1 MPNPFVVI
9 KNPHVVIR
17 NVVNLNVDPDAT
29 LAGGEL
35 VVDFV
40 HIPNEPPGLHSG
52 SSIFP
57 GGQSH
62 RRGYDF
68 IIVNPRTLD
77 YVEVNILAVESYEPG
92 ETHSSFSYRVRCS
105 GQVRKFP
112 SQHQCPEVSN
122 PACAASGCDVLG
134 CRVGPGAS
142 RSAMPIDDDVQMLFE
157 LESELEQRLDE
168 ARIGFEL
175 EIRKRY
181 PGQALFVRDG
191 YTGSRVFRVDAMLI
205 LRDPEAC

>member
-1 MPNPFVVI
+1 MPQPFVVI
-9 KNPHVVIR
+9 KNPLVVIR
-17 NVVNLNVDPDAT
+17 NVVNLDAEPDAN
-29 LAGGEL
+29 LAGLKL

-40 HIPNEPPGLHSG
+40 RIPNEPPRLHSG

-57 GGQSH
+57 GGQPH

-77 YVEVNILAVESYEPG
+77 YVEVNVLTVESYEPG

-105 GQVRKFP
+105 SQVGKYPR
-112 SQHQCPEVSN
+112 QHQCPDVVN
-122 PACAASGCDVLG
+122 AACAASGCDALG
-134 CRVGPGAS
+134 CRVGPEADRS
-142 RSAMPIDDDVQMLFE
+142 RKPTDDDLKFLYD
-157 LESELEQRLDE
+157 LERELEQRLDE

-181 PGQALFVRDG
+181 PGQALFVREG
-191 YTGSRVFRVDAMLI
+191 YTGSRVYRVDEMPLI
-205 LRDPEAC
+205 SDPTGC

>member
-1 MPNPFVVI
+1 MSQPFVVI
-9 KNPHVVIR
+9 KNPRVVIR
-17 NVVNLNVDPDAT
+17 NVVNLDVESDAN
-29 LAGGEL
+29 LAGLEL

-40 HIPNEPPGLHSG
+40 GVPNEPPHLHSG

-57 GGQSH
+57 GGQPH

-77 YVEVNILAVESYEPG
+77 YVEVGILTVESYEPG

-105 GQVRKFP
+105 GQVRRFP
-112 SQHQCPEVSN
+112 RQHQCPDVTN
-122 PACAASGCDVLG
+122 AACVASECDVLG
-134 CRVGPGAS
+134 CRVGPEAN
-142 RSAMPIDDDVQMLFE
+142 RPAAPTEDDLKFLYD
-157 LESELEQRLDE
+157 LESELEQWLDE

-181 PGQALFVRDG
+181 PGQALFVREG
-191 YTGSRVFRVDAMLI
+191 YTGSRVYRVDDMPLI
-205 LRDPEAC
+205 SNPMGC

>member
-1 MPNPFVVI
+1 MPQPFVVI

-17 NVVNLNVDPDAT
+17 NVVNLDVEPDAN
-29 LAGGEL
+29 LAGLEL

-40 HIPNEPPGLHSG
+40 RIPNEPPHLHSG

-57 GGQSH
+57 GGKPH

-77 YVEVNILAVESYEPG
+77 YVEVNILTVESYEPG
-92 ETHSSFSYRVRCS
+92 ETHSSFSYAVCCS

-112 SQHQCPEVSN
+112 RPHRCPDVAN
-122 PACAASGCDVLG
+122 AACAASGCDVLG
-134 CRVGPGAS
+134 CRVGPEAY
-142 RSAMPIDDDVQMLFE
+142 RPAALTDDDLKFLYG

-175 EIRKRY
+175 EIRNRY
-181 PGQALFVRDG
+181 PGQALFVREG
-191 YTGSRVFRVDAMLI
+191 YTGSRVYRVDEMPLI
-205 LRDPEAC
+205 TDSTGC

>member
-1 MPNPFVVI
+1 MSQPFVVI

-17 NVVNLNVDPDAT
+17 NVVNLDVEPDAD
-29 LAGGEL
+29 LAGLEL

-40 HIPNEPPGLHSG
+40 RIPNEPAHLYSG

-57 GGQSH
+57 RGQPH

-77 YVEVNILAVESYEPG
+77 YVEVSILTVESYEPG
-92 ETHSSFSYRVRCS
+92 ESHSSFSYRVRC
-105 GQVRKFP
+105 GGDVREFP
-112 SQHQCPEVSN
+112 RQHQCPDVAN
-122 PACAASGCDVLG
+122 TACAASECDVLG
-134 CRVGPGAS
+134 CRVRPEADRS
-142 RSAMPIDDDVQMLFE
+142 RNLTDDDLRFLFE
-157 LESELEQRLDE
+157 LDSELEQRLDE

-181 PGQALFVRDG
+181 PGQALFVREG
-191 YTGSRVFRVDAMLI
+191 YTGSRVYRVDEMPLI
-205 LRDPEAC
+205 ADPRGC